1 MANKG
6 SKKGAEAVKEPTIK
20 ITAKV
25 DGFRRAG
32 VVHTGTQ
39 IYPFS
44 AFTPDQLKSLVDEP
58 LLVCEFID
66 EKSDKADERPANAQ
80 PDGAEEKA
88 AEGAQQEQAEPAA
101 TAETDNAKGK

>member
-6 SKKGAEAVKEPTIK
+6 SKKGAEAAKEPTIK

-32 VVHTGTQ
+32 RVHTGTQ
-39 IYPFS
+39 IYPVS

-66 EKSDKADERPANAQ
+66 EQSDKADGPANAQ
-80 PDGAEEKA
+80 PDGAEGKA
-88 AEGAQQEQAEPAA
+88 AGGAQQEQAEPAA

>member
-6 SKKGAEAVKEPTIK
+6 SKKGAEAAKEPTIK

-32 VVHTGTQ
+32 LVHTGTQ

-44 AFTPDQLKSLVDEP
+44 AFTPEQLKSLVDEP
-58 LLVCEFID
+58 LLHCEFID
-66 EKSDKADERPANAQ
+66 EKSDKADEPANAQ